1 MIVDEPLLPGPDAI
15 ERVTGHRPHY
25 SQFFRWTQYG
35 LRSKS
40 GDPIRLEF
48 IKAGSRRLTSEPAVR
63 RFLTANTVAAAGN
76 GSREVLPARD
86 QVTPAALTERLKREG
101 L

>member
-35 LRSKS
+35 LRGKS
-40 GDPIRLEF
+40 GDLIRLEF
-48 IKAGSRRLTSEPAVR
+48 IKAGSRRLTSESAVR
-63 RFLTANTVAAAGN
+63 RFLTANTVAAAEH
-76 GSREVLPARD
+76 GSREISPTRD
-86 QVTPAALTERLKREG
+86 RSATTALTERLKREG